1 METSPPSCAHV
12 DPLTWSAELNMH
24 NCRTVSPIY
33 SGDILQF
40 KILKDSDPHCR
51 SSLYNRHPKIVDC
64 ILAMGASRT
73 EIYIKHLAGPI
84 HPGVQLSSLFSFT
97 SVHLFA
103 LLRYLKSVAEKL
115 LLFSAW
121 L

>member
-1 METSPPSCAHV
+1 
-12 DPLTWSAELNMH
+12 
-24 NCRTVSPIY
+24 
-33 SGDILQF
+33 
-40 KILKDSDPHCR
+40 
-51 SSLYNRHPKIVDC
+51 
-64 ILAMGASRT
+64 MGASRT
-73 EIYIKHLAGPI
+73 EICIKHVAGPI

-97 SVHLFA
+97 SVQLFA